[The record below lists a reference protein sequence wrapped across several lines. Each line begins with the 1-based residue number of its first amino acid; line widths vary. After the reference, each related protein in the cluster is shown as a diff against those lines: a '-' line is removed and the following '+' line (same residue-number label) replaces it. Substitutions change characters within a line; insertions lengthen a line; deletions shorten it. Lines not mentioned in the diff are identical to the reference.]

1 MQIKNSLSS
10 LISNS
15 FSILVEQI
23 RFILTILLFTSS
35 MTLFPLG
42 TAHAA
47 GDIKW
52 HPGHYYLVTY
62 GKDNSDYLA
71 QVYDELAQT
80 PALRGLVIR
89 YDWAELESAEG
100 VYDFSAIDARLAELA
115 AKKRRLIILLQTRD
129 ADPDTVLVPNYL
141 KNSKYEG
148 GVFAFGKSGSTV
160 IKGYNVKFWND
171 LVHDRFVALIRALG
185 ARYNSHPYFEG
196 IGLTESAM
204 GQPLEPVSSTEIEHY
219 YFNVL
224 SIDQRIRN
232 NFPNTMT
239 FQYLNYP
246 RWILDSFTSKFKEVG
261 TALGCPDIF
270 IEEPGLWYPKTP
282 KGLYNYYPELSGVI
296 PLTVQVEDQ
305 NFENTRFDGT
315 GYQPTVSELLKFGRD
330 TLKVNYIF
338 WKRVPKYYSQVL
350 EVLNWRAQTSD
361 PAGGLDSNC
370 PSVFAS
376 CIN

>member
-1 MQIKNSLSS
+1 MQIKNSPSS
-10 LISNS
+10 LISNT
-15 FSILVEQI
+15 FSNVVKQI
-23 RFILTILLFTSS
+23 CITLTFLLFTSS
-35 MTLFPLG
+35 MILFPLG

-47 GDIKW
+47 GDVKW

-62 GKDNSDYLA
+62 GKENPSFMKKIYTE
-71 QVYDELAQT
+71 VAQT

-100 VYDFSAIDARLAELA
+100 VYNFSAIDARLAELA
-115 AKKRRLIILLQTRD
+115 AQKKRLIILLRIRES
-129 ADPDTVLVPNYL
+129 DPDAVLVPNYL
-141 KNSKYEG
+141 KDSKYEG
-148 GVFAFGKSGSTV
+148 GVFAFGKSGSTT
-160 IKGYNVKFWND
+160 IKGYNVKLWND
-171 LVHDRFVALIRALG
+171 LVHDRLTTLIRALG
-185 ARYNSHPYFEG
+185 KRYNSHAYFEG

-204 GQPLEPVSSTEIEHY
+204 GQPLEPVSSTEIERH
-219 YFNVL
+219 YFNLL
-224 SIDQRIRN
+224 SINNKLRS

-246 RWILDSFTSKFKEVG
+246 RWILESFTNKFKETG

-270 IEEPGLWYPKTP
+270 IEEPGLWYPKKP

-338 WKRVPKYYSQVL
+338 WKRVPEYYSQVL
-350 EVLNWRAQTSD
+350 ELLNWSAQTSD
-361 PAGGLDSNC
+361 PAGGLNANC

-376 CIN
+376 CID